1 MKKFRFLILFSGFL
15 IYSVSGVIAKKSSV
29 ADPYSLSTLVRFL
42 TVISILGVYSA
53 FWQVSLKYIPLS
65 TAFFCKG
72 SVVVFSLIWAV
83 VIFGEN
89 ITLYNVLGAVLIIV
103 GILVMAQDRKTA

>member
-1 MKKFRFLILFSGFL
+1 MKKFRFLILFIGFL
-15 IYSVSGVIAKKSSV
+15 MYSVSGVVAKSSSA
-29 ADPYSLSTLVRFL
+29 ADLYSLSTLIKFL
-42 TVISILGVYSA
+42 AVLALLGVYSA

-83 VIFGEN
+83 LIFGEK
-89 ITLYNVLGAVLIIV
+89 ITANNLLGAVLIIT
-103 GILVMAQDRKTA
+103 GILVMAHEKSAA